1 MEYADFILD
10 QGIVYIN
17 KALQKTQNLCLLIVH
32 GQHTLQYNERDSTE
46 VLHRNSKIFRF
57 VHRRRI
63 HLSQYAFTLRSSA
76 EMVDDRNIRTRRREG
91 VVFKIVKSN
100 HYKFYKNPIYRCAIE
115 WNNLDAQISLIEDK
129 TKFKNVL
136 VNDIQ
141 NPFVKVL

>member
-1 MEYADFILD
+1 M
-10 QGIVYIN
+10 
-17 KALQKTQNLCLLIVH
+17 IVH

-46 VLHRNSKIFRF
+46 VLHRNSKIS
-57 VHRRRI
+57 V
-63 HLSQYAFTLRSSA
+63 
-76 EMVDDRNIRTRRREG
+76 EMVDDRNIRTGRREG
-91 VVFKIVKSN
+91 VVFIIVKRN

-136 VNDIQ
+136 VNDIH